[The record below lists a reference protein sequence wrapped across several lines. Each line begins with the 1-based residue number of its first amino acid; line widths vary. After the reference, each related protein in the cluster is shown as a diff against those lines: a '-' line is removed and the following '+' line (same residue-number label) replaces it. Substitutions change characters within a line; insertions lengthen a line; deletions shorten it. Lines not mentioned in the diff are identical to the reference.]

1 VARGNEGEDGVITIR
16 PAAERGQTDLGW
28 LDSHHT
34 FSFGR
39 AYALAAGRHARLVG
53 RGDGEVLL
61 FDLA

>member
-1 VARGNEGEDGVITIR
+1 MIQVRRAEDRGHADH
-16 PAAERGQTDLGW
+16 GW